1 MELHQRIEKI
11 VEYSG
16 LSIPQFAK
24 KVGFKTPQTIRELIK
39 GNTKTLSYQ
48 VQEKI
53 KAAYPEI
60 NMIWL
65 VTGEG
70 AMLES
75 TLENVEI
82 MSAPTDGATPIYNL
96 DATCGTDG
104 RSIEFLQEHIIGYV
118 SMPNVSKSASI
129 VRANG
134 DSMTPAINDGDFIAV
149 REVTDFDDIF
159 YGQIYLVIT
168 AQNRMVKY
176 VRRYEP
182 DEENYVLLKSENP
195 NYDDIKMPKKRIIKM
210 FMVENVLSLQIRM

>member
-1 MELHQRIEKI
+1 MELHERIEKI

-16 LSIPQFAK
+16 LTIPQFAK

-39 GNTKTLSYQ
+39 GNTKTLSFQ
-48 VQEKI
+48 VQEKL
-53 KAAYPEI
+53 KAAYPEL

-65 VTGEG
+65 TTGEG

-75 TLENVEI
+75 NLDSVQI
-82 MSAPTDGATPIYNL
+82 MPTPTDGATPIYNL

-118 SMPNVSKSASI
+118 NMPNVSKSASLI
-129 VRANG
+129 RANG
-134 DSMTPAINDGDFIAV
+134 DSMQPIINDGDFIAV

-159 YGQIYLVIT
+159 YGQIYMVIT

-176 VRRYEP
+176 VRRYAE
-182 DEENYVLLKSENP
+182 DEDNYVILRSANQE
-195 NYDDIKMPKKRIIKM
+195 YDDIKMAKSRIIKM
-210 FMVENVLSLQIRM
+210 YIVENILSLQIRM

>member
-1 MELHQRIEKI
+1 MESTVKDRLKQYLSAKHISMAEFGRRIGVSGAYVTSMRKSIQPEK
-11 VEYSG
+11 V
-16 LSIPQFAK
+16 
-24 KVGFKTPQTIRELIK
+24 
-39 GNTKTLSYQ
+39 
-48 VQEKI
+48 EKI
-53 KAAYPEI
+53 KSEFPDLNI
-60 NMIWL
+60 DWL
-65 VTGEG
+65 LTGDG
-70 AMLES
+70 VMCES
-75 TLENVEI
+75 TLEDVEI
-82 MSAPTDGATPIYNL
+82 MPAPSEGATPIYNL
-96 DATCGTDG
+96 DATCGSDG

-176 VRRYEP
+176 VRRYEQ

-210 FMVENVLSLQIRM
+210 FMVENILSLQIRM